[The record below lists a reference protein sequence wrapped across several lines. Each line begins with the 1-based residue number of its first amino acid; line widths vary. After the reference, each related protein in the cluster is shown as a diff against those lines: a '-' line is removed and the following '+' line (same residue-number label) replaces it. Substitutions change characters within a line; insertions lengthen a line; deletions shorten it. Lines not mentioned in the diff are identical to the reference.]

1 MPPRIKRTLAMT
13 ARAACVSVVAFF
25 SSASHA
31 QEVRVLSA
39 AAMQSVFKEIRDEFQ
54 RTSGYR
60 LVLHYGTIGA
70 VNEWTMGG
78 EETDLIISSSQSMPS
93 LVYQGKIQAG
103 NQTAICQTGI
113 GVVVA
118 AGIELGVNSV
128 EDLKRA
134 LLAARAIV
142 YADPARG
149 GAAGI
154 HVARVI
160 EQLGLTEQLKPRLRL
175 AAGGD
180 ITEVTLSLGPTAL
193 GITQI
198 SEIADKPQARLAG
211 LLPEEIAEL
220 HRFRRR
226 HASQRPPIGRGRGP
240 VKIPAQSESDRRDQG
255 QRNGGLWL
263 RWRLGVTIGQSQET
277 D

>member
-1 MPPRIKRTLAMT
+1 
-13 ARAACVSVVAFF
+13 
-25 SSASHA
+25 
-31 QEVRVLSA
+31 VLSA
-39 AAMQSVFKEIRDEFQ
+39 AAMQSVFKDIRDEFQ
-54 RTSGYR
+54 RTTGYR
-60 LVLHYGTIGA
+60 LVPHYGTIGA

-78 EETDLIISSSQSMPS
+78 EEADLIISSSQSMPS

-103 NQTAICQTGI
+103 SQTAICQTGI

-118 AGIELGVNSV
+118 AGIELSVNSV
-128 EDLKRA
+128 EEFKRA
-134 LLAARAIV
+134 LLAAKAIV

-160 EQLGLTEQLKPRLRL
+160 EQLGLTEQLRPKLRL

-198 SEIADKPQARLAG
+198 SEIADKPQAQLAG
-211 LLPEEIAEL
+211 PLPEELQNYTVFVAGVPAG
-220 HRFRRR
+220 
-226 HASQRPPIGRGRGP
+226 ASQSGGAAALLKFLRNPKAIAVIKAKGMEGFGSDGG
-240 VKIPAQSESDRRDQG
+240 SE
-255 QRNGGLWL
+255 
-263 RWRLGVTIGQSQET
+263 
-277 D
+277 

>member
-70 VNEWTMGG
+70 VNEWIMGG
-78 EETDLIISSSQSMPS
+78 EEADLIISSSQSMPS

-103 NQTAICQTGI
+103 SQTAICQTGV

-118 AGIELGVNSV
+118 EGIELSVNSV
-128 EDLKRA
+128 EDFKRA
-134 LLAARAIV
+134 LLAARTVV

-154 HVARVI
+154 HVAKVVGK
-160 EQLGLTEQLKPRLRL
+160 LGLTEQIKPKLRL

-180 ITEVTLSLGPTAL
+180 ITEVTLSLGPGAL

-198 SEIADKPQARLAG
+198 SEIADKRQAQLAG
-211 LLPEEIAEL
+211 PLPEELQNYTVFVAGVPADAPQSDGAAALLKFLRNPKAIAVIKAKGMEG
-220 HRFRRR
+220 FG
-226 HASQRPPIGRGRGP
+226 SDGG
-240 VKIPAQSESDRRDQG
+240 SE
-255 QRNGGLWL
+255 
-263 RWRLGVTIGQSQET
+263 
-277 D
+277 

>member
-39 AAMQSVFKEIRDEFQ
+39 AAMQSVFKEIHDEFQ

-70 VNEWTMGG
+70 VNEWIMGG
-78 EETDLIISSSQSMPS
+78 EEADLIISSSQSMPS

-103 NQTAICQTGI
+103 SQTAICQTGV

-118 AGIELGVNSV
+118 EGIELSVNSV
-128 EDLKRA
+128 EDFKRA
-134 LLAARAIV
+134 LLAARTVV

-154 HVARVI
+154 HVAKVLGK
-160 EQLGLTEQLKPRLRL
+160 LGLTEQIKPKLRL

-180 ITEVTLSLGPTAL
+180 ITEVTLSLGPGAL

-198 SEIADKPQARLAG
+198 SEIADKRQAQLAG
-211 LLPEEIAEL
+211 PLPEELQNYTVFVAGVPADAPQSDGAAALLKFLRNPKAIAVIKAKGMEG
-220 HRFRRR
+220 FG
-226 HASQRPPIGRGRGP
+226 SDGG
-240 VKIPAQSESDRRDQG
+240 SE
-255 QRNGGLWL
+255 
-263 RWRLGVTIGQSQET
+263 
-277 D
+277 

>member
-70 VNEWTMGG
+70 VNEWIMGG
-78 EETDLIISSSQSMPS
+78 EEADLIISSSQSMPS

-103 NQTAICQTGI
+103 SQTAICQTGV

-118 AGIELGVNSV
+118 EGIELSVNSV
-128 EDLKRA
+128 EDFKRA
-134 LLAARAIV
+134 LLAARTVV
-142 YADPARG
+142 YADPAHG

-154 HVARVI
+154 HVAKVVGK
-160 EQLGLTEQLKPRLRL
+160 LGLTEQIKPKLRL

-180 ITEVTLSLGPTAL
+180 ITEVTLSLGPGAL

-198 SEIADKPQARLAG
+198 SEIADKRQAQLAG
-211 LLPEEIAEL
+211 PLPEELQNYTVFVAGVPADAPQSDGAAALLKFLRNPKAIAVIKAKGMEG
-220 HRFRRR
+220 FG
-226 HASQRPPIGRGRGP
+226 SDGG
-240 VKIPAQSESDRRDQG
+240 SE
-255 QRNGGLWL
+255 
-263 RWRLGVTIGQSQET
+263 
-277 D
+277 

>member
-1 MPPRIKRTLAMT
+1 M
-13 ARAACVSVVAFF
+13 
-25 SSASHA
+25 
-31 QEVRVLSA
+31 LSA

-54 RTSGYR
+54 RTTGYR
-60 LVLHYGTIGA
+60 LVIHYGTIGA

-78 EETDLIISSSQSMPS
+78 EEADLIIGSSQSMPS

-118 AGIELGVNSV
+118 AGIELGVKSV

-134 LLAARAIV
+134 LIADEGVV

-160 EQLGLTEQLKPRLRL
+160 EQLGLTEQLKPKIRL
-175 AAGGD
+175 A
-180 ITEVTLSLGPTAL
+180 S
-193 GITQI
+193 
-198 SEIADKPQARLAG
+198 
-211 LLPEEIAEL
+211 
-220 HRFRRR
+220 RRR
-226 HASQRPPIGRGRGP
+226 HHRGDALTWPHRTRHYTNQR
-240 VKIPAQSESDRRDQG
+240 DRR
-255 QRNGGLWL
+255 
-263 RWRLGVTIGQSQET
+263 
-277 D
+277 

>member
-1 MPPRIKRTLAMT
+1 MLPNIQRTLAVT
-13 ARAACVSVVAFF
+13 ARAACVTVLAFF
-25 SSASHA
+25 STPGHA
-31 QEVRVLSA
+31 AELHVLSA

-78 EETDLIISSSQSMPS
+78 EEADLIISSSQSMPL

-103 NQTAICQTGI
+103 SQTAICQTGI

-118 AGIELGVNSV
+118 AGIELSVNSL
-128 EDLKRA
+128 EEFKKA
-134 LLAARAIV
+134 LLAAKAIV
-142 YADPARG
+142 HADPARG

-160 EQLGLTEQLKPRLRL
+160 EQLGLTEELRPKLRL

-198 SEIADKPQARLAG
+198 SEIADKPQAQLAG
-211 LLPEEIAEL
+211 PLQEELQNYTIFVAGVPANAPQSDGAALLLKFLRNPKAIAVIKAKGMDG
-220 HRFRRR
+220 FG
-226 HASQRPPIGRGRGP
+226 SDGG
-240 VKIPAQSESDRRDQG
+240 SE
-255 QRNGGLWL
+255 
-263 RWRLGVTIGQSQET
+263 
-277 D
+277 

>member
-70 VNEWTMGG
+70 VNEWIMGG
-78 EETDLIISSSQSMPS
+78 EEADLIISSSQSMPS

-103 NQTAICQTGI
+103 SQTAICQTGV

-118 AGIELGVNSV
+118 EGIELSVNSV
-128 EDLKRA
+128 EDFKRA
-134 LLAARAIV
+134 LLAARTVV

-154 HVARVI
+154 HVAKLVGK
-160 EQLGLTEQLKPRLRL
+160 LGLTEQIKPKLRL

-180 ITEVTLSLGPTAL
+180 ITEVTLSLGPGAL

-198 SEIADKPQARLAG
+198 SEIADKRQAQLAG
-211 LLPEEIAEL
+211 PLPEELQNHTVFVAGVPADAPQSDGAAALLKFLRNPKAIAVIKAKGMEG
-220 HRFRRR
+220 FG
-226 HASQRPPIGRGRGP
+226 SDGG
-240 VKIPAQSESDRRDQG
+240 SE
-255 QRNGGLWL
+255 
-263 RWRLGVTIGQSQET
+263 
-277 D
+277 